1 MKKILS
7 GMCDAYG
14 FPVRFYRVDR
24 TILSLFPSAKNALV
38 IISCDDIT
46 TLAYTAGQST
56 VHIFD

>member
-1 MKKILS
+1 MKKIYS
-7 GMCDAYG
+7 GMRDAYG

-24 TILSLFPSAKNALV
+24 TVFSLFPSAKNALIV
-38 IISCDDIT
+38 ISWDDTT